1 MRATAI
7 DSAQSVPPGPSRDS
21 RDHYVSQRPA
31 PPRGLNDRMSA
42 PLSNSRPPR
51 TPPTL
56 PLRASAVVGLRH
68 LTPEHMASI
77 RVLIV
82 DDERTLRE
90 SCASVLQYEGYQ
102 VNVCSR
108 GEEARDTLRHNRF
121 DIALIDL
128 CLPEVSGMQ
137 LLRT

>member
-1 MRATAI
+1 VR
-7 DSAQSVPPGPSRDS
+7 Q
-21 RDHYVSQRPA
+21 
-31 PPRGLNDRMSA
+31 
-42 PLSNSRPPR
+42 
-51 TPPTL
+51 
-56 PLRASAVVGLRH
+56 
-68 LTPEHMASI
+68 LTHEHKASI
-77 RVLIV
+77 RVLMV

-102 VNVCSR
+102 VTLCSR

-137 LLRT
+137 LLRSCAETHPEMIVIMIIGNPTLDSSLEVLRAGVWDYFFKSFMGTHL